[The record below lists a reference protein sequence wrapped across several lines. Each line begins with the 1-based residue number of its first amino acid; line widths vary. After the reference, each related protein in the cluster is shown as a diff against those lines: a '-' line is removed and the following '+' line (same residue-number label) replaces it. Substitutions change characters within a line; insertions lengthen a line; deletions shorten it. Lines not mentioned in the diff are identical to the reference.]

1 MESEIENSETVPAVK
16 NKAPCYYAN
25 LLEQKKVFT

>member
-1 MESEIENSETVPAVK
+1 MESEIENSESVPALG
-16 NKAPCYYAN
+16 NKAHCYYTN